1 MFGYVTPLKS
11 ELKVK
16 EFEYFRSYYCGLCN
30 EIKNQFGNIPRFC
43 LNYDLT
49 FIGFMLDGL
58 FSDPLKLK
66 EVKCIRH
73 PGKKLIITAES
84 QCLNYCAD
92 LSILLFDYKLKDNLE
107 DDKSIKSKFFKLLLS
122 PSSKKS
128 FNNLNT
134 IADKISTNLNLIS
147 NFEKTKAFSSLDEI
161 SHPFGDIMACVL
173 SDFPYKFEEDS
184 KILRD
189 N

>member
-92 LSILLFDYKLKDNLE
+92 
-107 DDKSIKSKFFKLLLS
+107 
-122 PSSKKS
+122 
-128 FNNLNT
+128 
-134 IADKISTNLNLIS
+134 
-147 NFEKTKAFSSLDEI
+147 
-161 SHPFGDIMACVL
+161 
-173 SDFPYKFEEDS
+173 
-184 KILRD
+184 
-189 N
+189 